1 MLMSWLKIAARRA
14 RAVTERML
22 GIALTSVL
30 AALASGCGGPQPDGS
45 NPTFPLASYLTL
57 TSDSGNLTV
66 EVRTSPDQ
74 PFQVG
79 GGSVQYLV
87 RDRQG
92 LPVDGLTFNVTPWMP
107 AMGHG
112 ASVKPTGA
120 PSGGG
125 AYVISGVS
133 LYMAGLWELRTSIS
147 GAVSDSLAPSLDVE

>member
-1 MLMSWLKIAARRA
+1 MLMNWLRIGAPRRRA
-14 RAVTERML
+14 TPARTL
-22 GIALTSVL
+22 GLALCSGL
-30 AALASGCGGPQPDGS
+30 AALACGCGGPQPDAS
-45 NPTFPLASYLTL
+45 NPTFPLASYLIL

-66 EVRTSPDQ
+66 ELRTSPDQ

-92 LPVDGLTFNVTPWMP
+92 LPVDGLAFNVTPWMP

-112 ASVKPTGA
+112 ASVKPTWA

-125 AYVISGVS
+125 TYVISGVS

-147 GAVSDSLAPSLDVE
+147 GAVSDSLAPSVEVE

>member
-1 MLMSWLKIAARRA
+1 MLMSWLRIGARLRRA
-14 RAVTERML
+14 MAEQTL
-22 GIALTSVL
+22 GIALCSGL
-30 AALASGCGGPQPDGS
+30 AALSSGCGGPQPDAS
-45 NPTFPLASYLTL
+45 DPIFPLASYLTL

-120 PSGGG
+120 SSGDG

-147 GAVSDSLAPSLDVE
+147 GGVSDSLAPSVEVE